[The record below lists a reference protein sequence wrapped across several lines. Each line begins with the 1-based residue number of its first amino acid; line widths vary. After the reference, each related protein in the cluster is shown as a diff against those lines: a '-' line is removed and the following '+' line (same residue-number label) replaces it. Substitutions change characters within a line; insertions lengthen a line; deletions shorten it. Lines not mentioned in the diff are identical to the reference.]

1 MEIKFEFEWDRNTPA
16 DFGIQLSNSRG
27 ELYRI
32 GYDTGSKQFYS
43 DRTKAGDYSFSE
55 KFAAR
60 VHTASYET
68 SKTTISF
75 RVFFDVASS
84 ELFADDGAFVMTD
97 IFFPGE
103 DFNQIGVFAN
113 KGKVKI
119 TGGEADAIDRIW

>member
-1 MEIKFEFEWDRNTPA
+1 MNPVSELNKLRTSTKQIQSADIEGIVDMTKQINLSPSQMEIKFEFEWDRNTPA

-43 DRTKAGDYSFSE
+43 DRTKAGDHSFSE

-75 RVFFDVASS
+75 RVF
-84 ELFADDGAFVMTD
+84 LM
-97 IFFPGE
+97 
-103 DFNQIGVFAN
+103 
-113 KGKVKI
+113 
-119 TGGEADAIDRIW
+119 